1 MSPTE
6 GLIGSFIHPRDE
18 IRSGIREVR
27 PRSMSILL
35 NVRPDALYNNDHF
48 VARFLLLETAIMN
61 RVNGIL
67 TDNPSLD
74 REIVVGQVT
83 SATLEYLAHGVVKEL
98 LPGDYLNPIA
108 LNYGVDSKRD
118 AARRQLVTNAR
129 ILINDVRVSSGSSN
143 YYPPD
148 YDGELSVSSYL
159 LSQLEIQEER
169 DATFNLYK
177 GLCTSL
183 EGVVLD
189 EARAQKIG
197 DKNRMNI
204 AMVPEFY
211 LA

>member
-1 MSPTE
+1 
-6 GLIGSFIHPRDE
+6 
-18 IRSGIREVR
+18 
-27 PRSMSILL
+27 
-35 NVRPDALYNNDHF
+35 
-48 VARFLLLETAIMN
+48 
-61 RVNGIL
+61 
-67 TDNPSLD
+67 
-74 REIVVGQVT
+74 
-83 SATLEYLAHGVVKEL
+83 
-98 LPGDYLNPIA
+98 
-108 LNYGVDSKRD
+108 
-118 AARRQLVTNAR
+118 
-129 ILINDVRVSSGSSN
+129 